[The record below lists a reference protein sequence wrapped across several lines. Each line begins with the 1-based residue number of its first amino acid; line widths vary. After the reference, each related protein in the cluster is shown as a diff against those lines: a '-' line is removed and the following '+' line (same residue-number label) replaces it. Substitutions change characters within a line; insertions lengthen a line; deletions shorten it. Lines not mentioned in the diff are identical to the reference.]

1 MRLEFKIDNLNIGAT
16 KGNAAVAVKGFSGA
30 LEATPSEVLEFLAG
44 VGSMAQA
51 EEEQNTYNEFED
63 FVRSVNEFIEED
75 KKAAREDNLC
85 EAAKELKR
93 YAEMEREVDNAI
105 EKKLE
110 NSQVVV
116 KYDLSGKPMKEV
128 KVTINGHL
136 YIVRTPDQTVFEKLF
151 AKQKVDFSTMIERME
166 IIDTQA
172 LNTQMDFFDRFFFM
186 DQLCSMRATKA
197 IVK

>member
-1 MRLEFKIDNLNIGAT
+1 MRLEFKIENLNISAVSA
-16 KGNAAVAVKGFSGA
+16 KGLSGA
-30 LEATPSEVLEFLAG
+30 IEATPSEVLEFLAG
-44 VGSMAQA
+44 VGTMAQM
-51 EEEQNTYNEFED
+51 EEEDTYNKFED

-75 KKAAREDNLC
+75 KKAKDNELC
-85 EAAKELKR
+85 QAAKELKR
-93 YAEMEREVDNAI
+93 YAEMEREADKSM

-116 KYDLSGKPMKEV
+116 KYDLSGNPIQEV
-128 KVTINGHL
+128 KLTINGHL

-151 AKQKVDFSTMIERME
+151 ANQRVDFSTMIERME
-166 IIDTQA
+166 IIDTQS